1 MLSHFHGF
9 DTTGRETRHAGRRRR
24 RAEGPSLTS
33 PYETKMHPSGEGAD
47 FCDSPSGV
55 RQPVA
60 AALPGPRWVV
70 SDAGA
75 VTKRPHTDW
84 SAKELAH
91 LSDEQLAQRHREAAA
106 AEARADAPGMG
117 RSVKGRRLWRGNR
130 ELVEEEIARRATA
143 AGETPV
149 ERR

>member
-1 MLSHFHGF
+1 MG
-9 DTTGRETRHAGRRRR
+9 D
-24 RAEGPSLTS
+24 
-33 PYETKMHPSGEGAD
+33 AD
-47 FCDSPSGV
+47 
-55 RQPVA
+55 
-60 AALPGPRWVV
+60 
-70 SDAGA
+70 A
-75 VTKRPHTDW
+75 VTKRPHTAW

-91 LSDEQLAQRHREAAA
+91 LSEEQLGRRHSEAAA

-143 AGETPV
+143 DGETPV

>member
-1 MLSHFHGF
+1 MY
-9 DTTGRETRHAGRRRR
+9 
-24 RAEGPSLTS
+24 P
-33 PYETKMHPSGEGAD
+33 PGEGAD

-70 SDAGA
+70 GDAGA
-75 VTKRPHTDW
+75 VTKRPHADW
-84 SAKELAH
+84 SAKELAP
-91 LSDEQLAQRHREAAA
+91 LGDEQLAQRHREAAA

-143 AGETPV
+143 DGKTPV